1 MKVELDSNSNIVGY
15 VLIGDNP
22 DYDTA
27 VDIDTLP
34 EDFFDNF
41 LPEYYLFV
49 NGNVVTNPN
58 YVQPAAIPSE
68 PKTDKKI
75 ISDLMEQFAF
85 AQIAQTKINAQL
97 IHQNATLVKQVA
109 DLQLEKETTH
119 G

>member
-1 MKVELDSNSNIVGY
+1 MKIKIDSNGKIIGY

-58 YVQPAAIPSE
+58 YVQPAIPSE
-68 PKTDKKI
+68 PKTAGEM
-75 ISDLMEQFAF
+75 ISDLTQQFAST
-85 AQIAQTKINAQL
+85 QIAQTKINAQL
-97 IHQNATLVKQVA
+97 IQQNAMLVKQVA
-109 DLQLEKETTH
+109 DLQSEKETTN

>member
-1 MKVELDSNSNIVGY
+1 MKIKIDSNGKIIGY
-15 VLIGDNP
+15 VSIGDNP

-34 EDFFDNF
+34 KDFFDNF
-41 LPEYYLFV
+41 LPGYYLFV

-58 YVQPAAIPSE
+58 YVQPAIPSE

>member
-1 MKVELDSNSNIVGY
+1 MKIKIDSNEQIIGY

-27 VDIDTLP
+27 VDVDKLP

-41 LPEYYLFV
+41 VPEYYLFV

-58 YVQPAAIPSE
+58 YVQPAIPSE
-68 PKTDKKI
+68 PKTVGEM
-75 ISDLMEQFAF
+75 ISDLTQQLAF
-85 AQIAQTKINAQL
+85 AQIAQTKTNAQL
-97 IHQNATLVKQVA
+97 IQQNTVLVKQLA
-109 DLQLEKETTH
+109 DLQSEKETNN

>member
-1 MKVELDSNSNIVGY
+1 MKIKVDSNGGVIGY

-22 DYDTA
+22 DYDTT
-27 VDIDTLP
+27 VDINTLP

-58 YVQPAAIPSE
+58 YVQPAIPSE
-68 PKTDKKI
+68 PQTVGEM
-75 ISDLMEQFAF
+75 ISDLTKQLAF
-85 AQIAQTKINAQL
+85 LQITQTKTNAQL
-97 IHQNATLVKQVA
+97 IQQNAVLVKQLA
-109 DLQLEKETTH
+109 DLKSEKEKNN